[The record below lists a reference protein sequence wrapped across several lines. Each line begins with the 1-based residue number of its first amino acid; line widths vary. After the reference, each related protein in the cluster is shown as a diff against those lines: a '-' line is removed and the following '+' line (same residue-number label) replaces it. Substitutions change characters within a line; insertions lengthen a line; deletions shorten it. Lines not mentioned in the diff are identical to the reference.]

1 MAFSARLLISG
12 GSHSAQVFTVEL
24 RDVRNGLQTIFLG
37 CLILLCALA
46 TNISCSDSTTLKISK
61 MSIENAFRLP
71 SPLPQW
77 PPGTGFGGGKI
88 DLGGLLVS
96 QVSTF
101 TKIWAAQEGGP
112 DGMGATFFEP
122 SAVPDG
128 FHVLGHYGQPNNA
141 PLFGWVLVAKDVTNG
156 GRAGLQTPVD
166 YTLVWSS
173 ENAKIKQDGAVYIWA
188 PVPSDG
194 YKPVGH
200 VVTASP
206 QKPPLDKI
214 RCVRVDFTD
223 VSENDDWIWGT
234 NGLNVYSSRPK
245 NRGTK
250 DSGVSTG
257 TFLAGD
263 SVPSCLKNL
272 NTPNPSSMPNLPQIK
287 SLLQTYSPWIYFHPD
302 EEFLPSSVPWFF
314 KNGALL
320 YTKGQESS
328 PAPIEQTGANL
339 PQGGNTDGAYWLDL
353 PTNDGDK
360 DRVKKGNL
368 QDCTC
373 YVHVKP
379 MLGATF
385 TDIALWMFYP
395 FNGPARAKV
404 EFLTIKLGKI
414 GEHVGDWEHVTLRI
428 SNFNGELKRVY
439 FSEHSRGMWV
449 SASQVEFQNG
459 NKPVVYS
466 SLHGHAAYPAPGLVL
481 QGSKVIGI
489 RNDTEKGNV
498 VMDTGASFSIVSAEY
513 LGSVVA
519 EPPWLNYAR
528 EWGPKINYDI
538 AKELKKV
545 ERFMPG
551 KLKAE
556 LEKVVRS
563 LPNEVLGEEGP
574 TGPKWK
580 DSWSGDERS

>member
-1 MAFSARLLISG
+1 MAFSTRLLISG
-12 GSHSAQVFTVEL
+12 GSQSGQVFTVEL
-24 RDVRNGLQTIFLG
+24 RDVRNGLQTLFLG

-61 MSIENAFRLP
+61 MSIENVFRLP

-77 PPGTGFGGGKI
+77 PPGTGFGGGEI

-122 SAVPDG
+122 SAIPDG

-156 GRAGLQTPVD
+156 GGAALQTPVD

-223 VSENDDWIWGT
+223 LSETEDWIWGT

-263 SVPSCLKNL
+263 SVSSCLKNL

-339 PQGGNTDGAYWLDL
+339 PQGGNTDGAYWLGSRL
-353 PTNDGDK
+353 ELCLFCIFFSSCSWFVVVGFWF
-360 DRVKKGNL
+360 VKN
-368 QDCTC
+368 C
-373 YVHVKP
+373 
-379 MLGATF
+379 
-385 TDIALWMFYP
+385 
-395 FNGPARAKV
+395 R
-404 EFLTIKLGKI
+404 
-414 GEHVGDWEHVTLRI
+414 
-428 SNFNGELKRVY
+428 
-439 FSEHSRGMWV
+439 
-449 SASQVEFQNG
+449 
-459 NKPVVYS
+459 
-466 SLHGHAAYPAPGLVL
+466 
-481 QGSKVIGI
+481 
-489 RNDTEKGNV
+489 
-498 VMDTGASFSIVSAEY
+498 
-513 LGSVVA
+513 
-519 EPPWLNYAR
+519 
-528 EWGPKINYDI
+528 
-538 AKELKKV
+538 
-545 ERFMPG
+545 
-551 KLKAE
+551 
-556 LEKVVRS
+556 
-563 LPNEVLGEEGP
+563 
-574 TGPKWK
+574 
-580 DSWSGDERS
+580 